1 MLVSHASEMSGVT
14 WLSLTKESNMT
25 SMLTKHSDTL
35 YTVGNYKLEYFLGD
49 WYLNGNQIESVRSY
63 DKDTL
68 IKIACYLTN
77 VEQQADLIRQMF
89 ELSIQEKKEESE
101 KNKDE

>member
-1 MLVSHASEMSGVT
+1 MYDNRTDRNNVT
-14 WLSLTKESNMT
+14 TSLTKHN
-25 SMLTKHSDTL
+25 DTL
-35 YTVGNYKLEYFLGD
+35 YTVGNYKLEYFVGD
-49 WYLNGNQIESVRSY
+49 WYLSGNQIESVRSY

-89 ELSIQEKKEESE
+89 ELSIQEKKEREE
-101 KNKDE
+101 NEHD